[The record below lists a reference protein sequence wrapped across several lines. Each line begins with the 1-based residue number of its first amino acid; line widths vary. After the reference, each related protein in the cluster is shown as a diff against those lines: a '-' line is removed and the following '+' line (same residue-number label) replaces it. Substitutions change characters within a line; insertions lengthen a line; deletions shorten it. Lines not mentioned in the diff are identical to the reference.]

1 MLKEGVTVPDF
12 SLPDQDG
19 QMQSL
24 SSLLKKRY
32 LLIYFYPK
40 DDTPGCT
47 AETCSFR
54 DNLDELNKLQ
64 ADIVGISA
72 DGTKSHKKFSEKH
85 NVNFPLLSDEG
96 KEILTKFGVW
106 QEKSMM
112 GKKYMGIVR
121 TSFLIDQNL
130 KIVRVYEKVNPL
142 THTSEAISDLK
153 LFVH

>member
-1 MLKEGVTVPDF
+1 MLKEGEIVQDF

-47 AETCSFR
+47 AEACSFR
-54 DNLDELNKLQ
+54 DNLDDLSKLQ

-85 NVNFPLLSDEG
+85 KVNFPLLSDEG

-130 KIVRVYEKVNPL
+130 RIVKVYEKVNPL
-142 THTSEAISDLK
+142 THTSEVISDLK

>member
-1 MLKEGVTVPDF
+1 MLKEGETIPDF
-12 SLPDQDG
+12 TLPDQDG
-19 QMQSL
+19 QMQSI
-24 SSLLKKRY
+24 SSLLKKRH

-47 AETCSFR
+47 TETCSFR
-54 DNLDELNKLQ
+54 DNLNELNNLQ
-64 ADIVGISA
+64 TDIVGISA

-96 KEILTKFGVW
+96 KELLSKFGVW

-112 GKKYMGIVR
+112 GRKYMGIVR

-130 KIVRVYEKVNPL
+130 KIVKVYEKVNPL
-142 THTSEAISDLK
+142 THTSEVISDLK